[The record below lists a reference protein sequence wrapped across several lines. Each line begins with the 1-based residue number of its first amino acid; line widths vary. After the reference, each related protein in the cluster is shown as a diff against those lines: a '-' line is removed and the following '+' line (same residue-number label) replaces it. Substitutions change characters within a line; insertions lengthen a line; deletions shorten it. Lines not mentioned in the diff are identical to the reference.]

1 MSGLD
6 GAERAELQALPQI
19 KERMSFLYLERCLV
33 SRQDSA
39 ITVTDERGTVHIPA
53 ASLSVVMLGPGT
65 NISHRAMELIS
76 DTGTSVVWVGER
88 GVRYYAHGRS
98 LTHSSHLLVEQA
110 ALVSNTR
117 SRLAVARAMYQM
129 RFPGEDVSR
138 LTMQQL
144 RGREGS
150 RVRSVY
156 RKMARETGVVWNGRE
171 YDPDD
176 FSAGTPVNKA
186 LSAAHAC
193 LYGVTHSVIVAL
205 GCSPGLGFVHTGHER
220 SFVYDI
226 ADLYKADIT
235 IPISFEVAAQEP
247 DDIGAVTRRTVRD
260 AIADGHILERMTR
273 DIRFLLLGKHNSN
286 EQESEDSVRGDF
298 LSLWDE
304 RQGTAKS
311 GVSYGQEFQ
320 DHPYNELNGW
330 KTAIENLDTREVA
343 ADVSSGWEAS
353 GVGYGVLIGDN

>member
-6 GAERAELQALPQI
+6 GAERAELQELPQI
-19 KERMSFLYLERCLV
+19 KERVSFLYLERCLI

-39 ITVTDERGTVHIPA
+39 ITVTDERGTVHMPA
-53 ASLSVVMLGPGT
+53 ASLGVVMLGPGT

-88 GVRYYAHGRS
+88 GVRYYAHGRP
-98 LTHSSHLLVEQA
+98 LTHSSRLLIAQA

-117 SRLAVARAMYQM
+117 SRLAVARSMYQM
-129 RFPGEDVSR
+129 RFPDEDVSR

-156 RKMARETGVVWNGRE
+156 RKASKETGIAWSGRE

-176 FSAGTPVNKA
+176 FSAGTPVNQA

-193 LYGVTHSVIVAL
+193 LYGVAHCVIVAL

-235 IPISFEVAAQEP
+235 IPLAFKIAAQAP
-247 DDIGAVTRRTVRD
+247 DDIGSVTRRAVRD
-260 AIADGHILERMTR
+260 AIADGHILERTAR
-273 DIRFLLLGKHNSN
+273 DIRFLLLGR
-286 EQESEDSVRGDF
+286 QEDVAQHLDKSAEES
-298 LSLWDE
+298 LLNLWDE
-304 RQGTAKS
+304 KQGLVRS
-311 GVSYGQEFQ
+311 GVSYGQDRQGVVWE
-320 DHPYNELNGW
+320 D
-330 KTAIENLDTREVA
+330 
-343 ADVSSGWEAS
+343 SSEWEPTVL
-353 GVGYGVLIGDN
+353 GVGYGTLLGDN